1 MLDTIKLR
9 LYNQFYDLLDLK
21 SKIVPNL
28 KPINKKM
35 FAGRIKP
42 TGMLRNMA
50 IYFYDEQIVIEGSIA
65 KFANGNNIE
74 NYDWRQ
80 LKFALNKLSEELGG
94 VNLDNAKISRIDV
107 GCNLI
112 LNEKVTDYFPELGH
126 LRYHQRVM
134 EHKTTLRYYGN
145 SIRVIY
151 LFYDK
156 FSESIKK
163 CKLIDDQF
171 SSLFKS
177 KNMMRVEL
185 QIQERLQR
193 VLKKKDIRVK
203 DLYQADFCKL
213 LLKHWFEMFLE
224 IEKKMILAYPVKIKG
239 LGGFNILMKKYL
251 VSKLGWEQ
259 LEFLLSKGVENNCIA
274 SKAKSVKLSQLREA
288 VFEMKGFKYQNNIK
302 ELIHKMKVM
311 YVEGL
316 KQVYKM

>member
-1 MLDTIKLR
+1 MTVKQYLHMTVRRKILLMMRGR
-9 LYNQFYDLLDLK
+9 LCSLK
-21 SKIVPNL
+21 KAGNGIFIFITAKVKI
-28 KPINKKM
+28 
-35 FAGRIKP
+35 
-42 TGMLRNMA
+42 T
-50 IYFYDEQIVIEGSIA
+50 
-65 KFANGNNIE
+65 
-74 NYDWRQ
+74 
-80 LKFALNKLSEELGG
+80 
-94 VNLDNAKISRIDV
+94 AKIINAQDESYINDIKYV
-107 GCNLI
+107 EDFFYYTNVF
-112 LNEKVTDYFPELGH
+112 NSY
-126 LRYHQRVM
+126 
-134 EHKTTLRYYGN
+134 RYY
-145 SIRVIY
+145 I
-151 LFYDK
+151 
-156 FSESIKK
+156 
-163 CKLIDDQF
+163 
-171 SSLFKS
+171 
-177 KNMMRVEL
+177 
-185 QIQERLQR
+185 
-193 VLKKKDIRVK
+193 DIRVK